1 MNVED
6 APRWIKALV
15 LLFRRFPTSDEDLHF
30 SAVIA
35 PPSAPYFAATT
46 SLTAL
51 ELYAE
56 NVDESVTHGR
66 RVTTIVGNQFRDVT
80 FHENPFRLDGST
92 FAEGKTPPIR
102 ALPENFPDRKGRT
115 ISAESSE
122 LLVELDGSVDA
133 LKPNWELLRASGNP
147 VLVICTRPKVI
158 ADKLRNQLADFGIW
172 NPIQKVAAAEPGQLV
187 TEWFRSPIILASPS
201 GMKGKS
207 WLSEL
212 KPRVVINVGM
222 TTWQS
227 RFRWIW
233 PETPHVLLLEPT
245 SDDVFLFRDW
255 FADRQVNSEP
265 QEILGFEGVP
275 GLPIKL
281 FAESPGIFSEQD
293 EFDEIEDEY
302 A

>member
-66 RVTTIVGNQFRDVT
+66 RVATIVGNQFRDVT

-102 ALPENFPDRKGRT
+102 ALPENFPDRKRRT

-133 LKPNWELLRASGNP
+133 LKPN
-147 VLVICTRPKVI
+147 
-158 ADKLRNQLADFGIW
+158 
-172 NPIQKVAAAEPGQLV
+172 
-187 TEWFRSPIILASPS
+187 
-201 GMKGKS
+201 
-207 WLSEL
+207 
-212 KPRVVINVGM
+212 
-222 TTWQS
+222 
-227 RFRWIW
+227 
-233 PETPHVLLLEPT
+233 
-245 SDDVFLFRDW
+245 
-255 FADRQVNSEP
+255 
-265 QEILGFEGVP
+265 
-275 GLPIKL
+275 
-281 FAESPGIFSEQD
+281 
-293 EFDEIEDEY
+293 
-302 A
+302 